1 MSFSPPVVVVAA
13 AVVRSFP
20 PSLLLLFSSGWCWWC
35 ADDVAVAVA
44 VYAGGGCKGCGL
56 VLPPGVTEAW
66 YEGGALG
73 PGGGSGSAL
82 ISPVV
87 VDIWQYGQ

>member
-1 MSFSPPVVVVAA
+1 MSFSPPVVVVDA

-20 PSLLLLFSSGWCWWC
+20 PSLLLFSPGWWCWC
-35 ADDVAVAVA
+35 ADDVA

-66 YEGGALG
+66 YEGGSLG